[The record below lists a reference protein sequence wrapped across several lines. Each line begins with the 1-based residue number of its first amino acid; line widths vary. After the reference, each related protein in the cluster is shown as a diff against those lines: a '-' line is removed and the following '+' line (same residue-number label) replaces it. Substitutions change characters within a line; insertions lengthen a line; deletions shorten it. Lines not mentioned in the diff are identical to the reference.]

1 MLGIRCVW
9 EVSNENYGYWFCFC
23 GICSLVMESIV
34 YFEKYNLVGEVYGSE
49 SKGGNGGVF
58 VLDLIRL
65 NFFRVGDV
73 WIGI

>member
-1 MLGIRCVW
+1 
-9 EVSNENYGYWFCFC
+9 
-23 GICSLVMESIV
+23 MESIV

-73 WIGI
+73 